1 MGKERG
7 CGDGS
12 TPTRDSTVS
21 PCFHGCPA
29 FLHRYFLPQ
38 SPPSHPLNQSLHSQ
52 QQPLP
57 WDCSTNPKLQ
67 LPAAAPSRGPASLSW
82 VCMAAVG
89 TVALILF
96 RLPQISCFTP
106 SLKCFSSDSDNCP
119 NVGIRSLLQFPHLPR
134 AGPVLLTLL
143 IFPLVPSS
151 YREFCVVLYILFCW
165 LGTPV
170 CSQLVFCMHF
180 CV

>member
-1 MGKERG
+1 MGRERG

-21 PCFHGCPA
+21 PCFHGCLA

-67 LPAAAPSRGPASLSW
+67 LPAAAPSRVPASLSG
-82 VCMAAVG
+82 VCMAAAR
-89 TVALILF
+89 TVILVPF
-96 RLPQISCFTP
+96 RLPQINCFTLG
-106 SLKCFSSDSDNCP
+106 LKCFSCDSDHCP
-119 NVGIRSLLQFPHLPR
+119 MWRLDPCF
-134 AGPVLLTLL
+134 
-143 IFPLVPSS
+143 SS
-151 YREFCVVLYILFCW
+151 PTHQGQVQSY
-165 LGTPV
+165 
-170 CSQLVFCMHF
+170 
-180 CV
+180 